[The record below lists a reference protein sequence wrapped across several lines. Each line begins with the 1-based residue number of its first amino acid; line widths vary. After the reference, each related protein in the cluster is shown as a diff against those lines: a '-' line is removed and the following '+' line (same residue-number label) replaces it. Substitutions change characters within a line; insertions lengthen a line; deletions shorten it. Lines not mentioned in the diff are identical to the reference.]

1 MVCTL
6 SHTRCIA
13 GHTIA
18 WTLYLVSQHPQAEAA
33 LAAELDAAGLLV
45 TAARPAPRALT
56 FDDLGALPYLAAVIK
71 ARALPAR
78 PPFVPGPTN
87 CATGMQ

>member
-1 MVCTL
+1 VVCTL

-78 PPFVPGPTN
+78 PPRVPVTTN

>member
-1 MVCTL
+1 
-6 SHTRCIA
+6 
-13 GHTIA
+13 
-18 WTLYLVSQHPQAEAA
+18 
-33 LAAELDAAGLLV
+33 V

-78 PPFVPGPTN
+78 PPRVPVTTN